1 MLEEHRPALLES
13 LPEFLSMS
21 VMGTSAGVW
30 VAFVT
35 LVLVILTLDLGVLN
49 RKDHEIGMK
58 ESLWYSLGYIT
69 LACVF
74 GVWVWNTRGS
84 EDGMNYFTAYLVE
97 QSLSLDNLFVMSVI
111 FAYFGIPRI
120 YQHRVLF
127 WGIIGVI
134 VMRGILIGFGTAV
147 VHQFEEVLLLF
158 AAFLIFTGIKMMR
171 SDDDGPGIEDSKLL
185 KFLQRHM
192 NVTPFMRGHAF
203 FIRDKGTG
211 QEKAKLQAT
220 PLFLALVTIELA
232 DLIFAVDSVPAVLS
246 ITSDTFVVYTS
257 NIFAVLGLRT
267 MYFAV
272 AAVIHRFEY
281 MKYALSII
289 LIFIGLK
296 AFYVQITDEKIPAFV
311 SLGITLSLLIG
322 GFIYSLLKTRSNER
336 LVVQN
341 HAKSLAAQD
350 DTQQDAEKPQ

>member
-1 MLEEHRPALLES
+1 LLES
-13 LPEFLSMS
+13 LPEFLTLS
-21 VMGTSAGVW
+21 VMGTSAGIW
-30 VAFVT
+30 LAFIG

-69 LACVF
+69 LACMF
-74 GVWVWNTRGS
+74 GIWVWTDRGA

-111 FAYFGIPRI
+111 FAYFGIPRM

-147 VHQFEEVLLLF
+147 VHQFEEILLLF

-171 SDDDGPGIEDSKLL
+171 SNDDDPGIEDSKLL

-203 FIRDKGTG
+203 FVREKTTGHHKG
-211 QEKAKLQAT
+211 KLQAT

-296 AFYVQITDEKIPAFV
+296 AFYVQITDEKIPAV
-311 SLGITLSLLIG
+311 ISLGITLTLLIG
-322 GFIYSLLKTRSNER
+322 GFIYSLIKTRADER
-336 LVVQN
+336 LVAQQALQN
-341 HAKSLAAQD
+341 RGNNLGAPEPESQ
-350 DTQQDAEKPQ
+350 KPE